1 MNKLV
6 CIRTVFFDSPNDNKK
21 TKWTRNKVY
30 NFRPAD
36 SKSMESLHQLFF
48 VINGYMETDM
58 VMEKAHHGTKAGE
71 TYYSPIGEKERKK
84 YFTTIEDFR
93 DRKIAHILNNN
104 ENDNKDDFIGY

>member
-1 MNKLV
+1 MYKLV

-36 SKSMESLHQLFF
+36 SKSMESLHL
-48 VINGYMETDM
+48 NGYMETDI
-58 VMEKAHHGTKAGE
+58 GE